1 MIMKGYVGSNDKM
14 IKSTKDMLKSRFD
27 MKSTRPA
34 NVILG
39 MKTLRISDEL
49 ILSQWNYV
57 DNVLEKFN
65 KDDYGVA
72 RTPIDVSL
80 HLSKNKGDNVSQLEY
95 SGVIGRVIYL
105 IRCARSDIAYKVIQE
120 PITRK
125 L

>member
-14 IKSTKDMLKSRFD
+14 TKSTKDMLKSRFD
-27 MKSTRPA
+27 MKGMRPA

-95 SGVIGRVIYL
+95 SGVIGCLIYL